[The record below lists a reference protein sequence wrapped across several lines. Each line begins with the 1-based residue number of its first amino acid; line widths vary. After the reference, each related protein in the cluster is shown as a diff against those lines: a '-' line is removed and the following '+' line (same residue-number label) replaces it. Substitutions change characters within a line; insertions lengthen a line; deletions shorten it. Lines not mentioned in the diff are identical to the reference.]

1 VALKEAPDRAETL
14 RVISDQRRVAERTA
28 VLARALD
35 VTPDLDTISEEIA
48 NRARLTDPQD
58 RRAVMALVG
67 HVVDEPAHTDSLW
80 GWIVGM
86 STLSDEGEI
95 DLIATLDALQPYTRS
110 DELLD
115 RTAITIRLAINTM

>member
-1 VALKEAPDRAETL
+1 VALKEVPDRAETL

-35 VTPDLDTISEEIA
+35 VYPDLGIISEEIA
-48 NRARLTDPQD
+48 NRARLTDPED
-58 RRAVMALVG
+58 RLAVLALVG
-67 HVVDEPAHTDSLW
+67 RVVDEPAHTDSLW

-86 STLSDEGEI
+86 STLPDEGEI
-95 DLIATLDALQPYTRS
+95 DLIATLDALTPHTPS